1 MRTYPLSIKKLG
13 ETEIIF
19 SLLSPKASFPGPDSR
34 STQRCKTVDKMFWLR
49 SIQYLHRGVVVTIG
63 DLTCSL
69 LLMVSSENKKL
80 RSVQINQTTQVPAVD
95 LAANSQATSMLLCSS
110 RATDFSEG
118 CLYNIS
124 QKHNNFANFSKCLG
138 HQYSTNRKCCWK
150 KIHSLKVAEG
160 FPLFKKRTALNNFDK
175 NF

>member
-1 MRTYPLSIKKLG
+1 
-13 ETEIIF
+13 
-19 SLLSPKASFPGPDSR
+19 
-34 STQRCKTVDKMFWLR
+34 MFCLR
-49 SIQYLHRGVVVTIG
+49 SVQYLHRGLVVTMG

-69 LLMVSSENKKL
+69 LLLMVNSENKT
-80 RSVQINQTTQVPAVD
+80 VQINRTTQVPAGD
-95 LAANSQATSMLLCSS
+95 IAAHSQATSMLLCSS

-118 CLYNIS
+118 YLYHIS
-124 QKHNNFANFSKCLG
+124 QKHSNFTNFSKHLG
-138 HQYSTNRKCCWK
+138 HQYNTSRKGCWK